1 MIVGVRSDALPLGD
15 PYPAGVTTITWTA
28 TDECGNESVCVQT
41 ITVSDV
47 NELVL
52 VVDLSPTV
60 DTTLTRCITFELW
73 ECPAT
78 IPTEI
83 VSLEL
88 TFTDGMF
95 SGTVELPCG
104 NYTCIT
110 ARDELH
116 TLRRTATLS
125 IAGSEPAQY
134 VADFSSTSGNDLIG
148 GNLNDD
154 LFVDILDFGVFVGQF
169 GADYGTGDT
178 TCATPFPHADISGN
192 GTVGVED
199 FTFISI
205 NFLESSEANCCGAQ
219 GAQGRP
225 VKRISVRQLKRM
237 RLGDLVV
244 GDLNHD
250 GWLDIQDMVEFFN
263 GRRP

>member
-1 MIVGVRSDALPLGD
+1 M
-15 PYPAGVTTITWTA
+15 
-28 TDECGNESVCVQT
+28 
-41 ITVSDV
+41 
-47 NELVL
+47 
-52 VVDLSPTV
+52 
-60 DTTLTRCITFELW
+60 
-73 ECPAT
+73 
-78 IPTEI
+78 
-83 VSLEL
+83 EL

-134 VADFSSTSGNDLIG
+134 VTDFSSTSGNDLVG

-154 LFVDILDFGVFVGQF
+154 LFIDILDFGIFVGQF
-169 GADYGTGDT
+169 GADYGTGNT
-178 TCATPFPHADISGN
+178 NCATPFPHADISGN
-192 GTVGVED
+192 GLVGPED

-205 NFLESSEANCCGAQ
+205 NFLASSEANCCGAP
-219 GAQGRP
+219 GAQGLALSPFAGRVAAGP
-225 VKRISVRQLKRM
+225 ITRISVKQLKRM
-237 RLGDLVV
+237 GLGDLIV

-250 GWLDIQDMVEFFN
+250 GWLDTQDMVEFFN
-263 GRRP
+263 GDRP